1 MRILL
6 INEHSIPGHHNEY
19 ELEQSGYNVDI
30 FHKISDGYAALKLIP
45 YSAVIKD
52 ITTPDEMELTML
64 HQWRKKNIT
73 TPLLVIT
80 GVSSAMSRAEILN
93 AGADDC
99 MQTPVVTTELVA
111 RLRAIVRRRHDTAAP
126 VLSHRDVSL
135 DTGSRT
141 VTLKGKVITLT
152 ARETTILE
160 IFLLHRKRLITRE
173 FLHAQLST
181 WQRGICSNVAEVHI
195 SSLRRKLGQR
205 FIITLRGHGYR
216 LNNDGDGQKSE
227 EQI

>member
-6 INEHSIPGHHNEY
+6 INEHSLPGHHNGY
-19 ELEQSGYNVDI
+19 ELEKHGCNIDI

-45 YSAVIKD
+45 YSAVITE
-52 ITTPDEMELTML
+52 IATPDEMGLTML
-64 HQWRKKNIT
+64 HQWRTKNIT

-80 GVSSAMSRAEILN
+80 GVSSAWSRAEILN

-111 RLRAIVRRRHDTAAP
+111 RLRAIIRRRHDTAAP

-160 IFLLHRKRLITRE
+160 IFLLHRKRPITRE

-181 WQRGICSNVAEVHI
+181 WQRDICSNVAEVHI
-195 SSLRRKLGQR
+195 SSLRRKLGQS

-216 LNNDGDGQKSE
+216 LNDDVNGQTPE